1 MIEREITPQ
10 LLRRFGEYPIVTVTG
25 PRQAGKTTLC
35 RAAFPELAYANLEE
49 PDTRELAVAD
59 PRRFLAQFP
68 DGAVLDEIHHAPD
81 LLSYLQVLVDEK
93 RRNGMFVLTGS
104 EQFGLTGAVSQSLAG
119 RTALLRLLPFTLAE
133 RRAAAGDATIEEIL
147 YSGCYPRIHDQGL
160 APTPALAD
168 YLRTYVERDAL
179 RIGRLR
185 DLDGFRG
192 FMRMAAGQ
200 VGQLLNLSSL
210 AAAASVSAA
219 TAREWLNVLEVSD
232 IVFRLQPHHANIRK
246 RQRKSPKLY
255 FVDVGLAAYL
265 IGVRSAEQLAAHPL
279 RGSLFENVAVVE
291 ALKHSHNHA
300 RYAELSFFR
309 TADGLECDLLY
320 PTPAGLA
327 AVEIKSGTTLTGSWF
342 AGLRRVERTIPGI
355 AATSIVYAGDATQV
369 RNSATAVPLGGFAE
383 LLATFDALPPPAPEP
398 VQLLAGSETPDRA
411 K

>member
-1 MIEREITPQ
+1 MVEVIEREITPQ

-35 RAAFPELAYANLEE
+35 RGTFPELPYANLEE

-59 PRRFLAQFP
+59 PRRFLGQFP
-68 DGAVLDEIHHAPD
+68 DGAVLDEVHHAPD
-81 LLSYLQVLVDEK
+81 LLSYLQVLVDEA

-133 RRAAAGDATIEEIL
+133 RRAAGGGDSIEEIL
-147 YSGCYPRIHDQGL
+147 YSGCYPRIHAEGL
-160 APTPALAD
+160 APTPALAN

-200 VGQLLNLSSL
+200 VGQLLNVSSL
-210 AAAASVSAA
+210 AAATGVSPA
-219 TAREWLNVLEVSD
+219 TAREWLNVLEASD
-232 IVFRLQPHHANIRK
+232 IIFRLPPHHANIRK
-246 RQRKSPKLY
+246 RQRKSAKLY
-255 FVDVGLAAYL
+255 FVDVGVAAYL
-265 IGVRSAEQLAAHPL
+265 IGIRSADQLAVHPL
-279 RGSLFENVAVVE
+279 RGPLFENVAVVE
-291 ALKHSHNHA
+291 ALKHSHNHE

-342 AGLRRVERTIPGI
+342 AGLRRAERSIPGV
-355 AATSIVYAGDATQV
+355 ATTSIVYGGTETRV
-369 RNSATAVPLGGFAE
+369 RNDATAVPLDGFAE
-383 LLATFDALPPPAPEP
+383 LLAAFDALTPLPALEQGD
-398 VQLLAGSETPDRA
+398 VDGVDL
-411 K
+411 